1 MKITHVSLTVGDQD
15 QAVQWFSDMLGF
27 RKVQDAPFRPG
38 ARWVTV
44 SPPDQAIEI
53 ILEHESM
60 ADGEAMAAEF
70 RERVGKSGTIALEVP
85 DVRALSADLKAKGVT
100 FEMEPN
106 EYPWGIQA
114 IIADP
119 YGNKFMINQTPPNGS
134 AQ

>member
-1 MKITHVSLTVGDQD
+1 MKITHAAITVGDLD
-15 QAVQWFSDMLGF
+15 ASVQWFSDMLGF
-27 RKVQDAPFRPG
+27 RKVQDAFFRPG

-44 SPPDQAIEI
+44 SPPDQPFEI

-60 ADGEAMAAEF
+60 ADEEAMAAEI

-85 DVRALSADLKAKGVT
+85 DVRAFSADLKAKGVR

-106 EYPWGIQA
+106 EYPWGVQA

-119 YGNKFMINQTPPNGS
+119 YGNKFMITQPPTNGS
-134 AQ
+134 GQ